1 MVAHELLGTRQ
12 GTAMEETGKRGG
24 ARGGQLTARGIA
36 IGSVGCVIIT
46 AASIYTALK
55 MGALPWP
62 IVFAA
67 LISLFFLRALGSRSL
82 NEANVTHTIMSAGA
96 MVAGGLAFTIPGIWI
111 LGAGEVSFVQMLLV
125 ALAGSVLGLVAS
137 AILRRRFV
145 GEGGLEFP
153 IGRAAAETLKAGDA
167 GGRVGLQLFG
177 AMGISGVI
185 AFLRDALHAFPALLF
200 GNVPLGGV
208 VFGVYVSPMMMS
220 VGFLV
225 GTAAMVSWFCGGVI
239 QLVLVAGAPALGL
252 WDDALA
258 SAFNS
263 SLGMGVMIGCGV
275 AVVVK
280 DILWKG
286 LKKRTSRKT
295 PPPEAGAAPG
305 AGVSSVLAS
314 DSEAQ
319 GLRYPAE
326 SASQTPA
333 PGAAPASGGGGRDGF
348 AQGAGEKKGRVWG
361 LLAAALG
368 LAGCLVLGMGPLVSE
383 QLVLLS
389 FVTVAMAAQSAGQTG
404 IDPMEIFGLIVLLL
418 VALVSDLPQVQLFF
432 VAAVIA
438 VACGLGGDVMND
450 FKAGAILGTDP
461 RAQVAG
467 QAIGGIIGAIVA
479 AIVLFALVGAYGPEA
494 FGVGHEFV
502 SAQANVVATLVQ
514 GIPHVPAFALGVA
527 AGFALY
533 LVGAPAMMVG
543 LGIYLPFYMTF
554 TAFIGCVVKAAYDAV
569 ERRRAAKL
577 PEAERPAFLESRQQT
592 GLVVASGLLG
602 GESIVGVICALV
614 VLFAG

>member
-1 MVAHELLGTRQ
+1 MAEKEQQKSGDSR
-12 GTAMEETGKRGG
+12 
-24 ARGGQLTARGIA
+24 GQLTLRGVVV
-36 IGSVGCVIIT
+36 GSVGCVVIT

-111 LGAGEVSFVQMLLV
+111 LGAGEVSFLQMLLV

-137 AILRRRFV
+137 AFLRRRFV
-145 GEGGLEFP
+145 GEAGLEFP

-208 VFGVYVSPMMMS
+208 AFGVYMSPMMMS

-239 QLVLVAGAPALGL
+239 QLALVAGASGLGVMEPAV
-252 WDDALA
+252 A

-275 AVVVK
+275 AVVAK

-286 LKKRTSRKT
+286 VRKRASR
-295 PPPEAGAAPG
+295 PEAGAEPG
-305 AGVSSVLAS
+305 SGASSALAS
-314 DSEAQ
+314 DSEAK

-326 SASQTPA
+326 SASQAPA
-333 PGAAPASGGGGRDGF
+333 PGSSRDGF
-348 AQGAGEKKGRVWG
+348 ARRAGRSNRLWG

-368 LAGCLVLGMGPLVSE
+368 LAGCLVLGMGPLVSV
-383 QLVLLS
+383 LVVLFS
-389 FVTVAMAAQSAGQTG
+389 FITVAMAAQSAGQTG

-450 FKAGAILGTDP
+450 FKAGALLGTDP

-467 QAIGGIIGAIVA
+467 QAIGGIIGALVA

-494 FGVGHEFV
+494 FGVGREFV
-502 SAQANVVATLVQ
+502 SAQASVVATLVE
-514 GIPHVPAFALGVA
+514 GIPHMPAFILGTA

-554 TAFIGCVVKAAYDAV
+554 TAFIGCVVKAVYDAV
-569 ERRRAAKL
+569 GRRRISRL
-577 PEAERPAFLESRQQT
+577 PEAEQDAVSEARQQR

-602 GESIVGVICALV
+602 GESVVGVICALI

>member
-1 MVAHELLGTRQ
+1 MK
-12 GTAMEETGKRGG
+12 ETGKCSSGSCS
-24 ARGGQLTARGIA
+24 GQLTARGIV
-36 IGSVGCVIIT
+36 IGGIGCVVIT

-111 LGAGEVSFVQMLLV
+111 LGAGEVSFFQMLLV

-137 AILRRRFV
+137 ALLRRRFV
-145 GEGGLEFP
+145 DEGGLEFP

-177 AMGISGVI
+177 AMGVSGVI

-208 VFGVYVSPMMMS
+208 VFGVYMSPMMMS

-225 GTAAMVSWFCGGVI
+225 GTAAMVSWFCGGMI
-239 QLVLVAGAPALGL
+239 QLVLVAGAPGLGL
-252 WDDALA
+252 WDAA
-258 SAFNS
+258 VAGAFNS

-280 DILWKG
+280 DIFWKG
-286 LKKRTSRKT
+286 ARKRASR
-295 PPPEAGAAPG
+295 PEAGAEPG
-305 AGVSSVLAS
+305 AGASSALAS
-314 DSEAQ
+314 DGEAQ
-319 GLRYPAE
+319 GLRHPAE

-333 PGAAPASGGGGRDGF
+333 PGSAPASGRDGF
-348 AQGAGEKKGRVWG
+348 ARGAGRKAGILGV
-361 LLAAALG
+361 LAAALG
-368 LAGCLVLGMGPLVSE
+368 LAGCLVLGMGPLVSV
-383 QLVLLS
+383 LVVLFS

-461 RAQVAG
+461 QAQVAG
-467 QAIGGIIGAIVA
+467 QAIGGVIGAVVA
-479 AIVLFALVGAYGPEA
+479 ALVLFALVGAYGPEA

-514 GIPHVPAFALGVA
+514 GIPHAPAFALGVA

-554 TAFIGCVVKAAYDAV
+554 TAFIGCVVKAVYDAV
-569 ERRRAAKL
+569 ERRRAARL
-577 PEAERPAFLESRQQT
+577 PQDQRPAFLESRQQT

-602 GESIVGVICALV
+602 GESVVGVICALV

>member
-1 MVAHELLGTRQ
+1 MVEKEQQKSGDSR
-12 GTAMEETGKRGG
+12 
-24 ARGGQLTARGIA
+24 GQLTLRGIVV
-36 IGSVGCVIIT
+36 GSVGCVVIT

-111 LGAGEVSFVQMLLV
+111 LGAGEVSFLQMLLV

-137 AILRRRFV
+137 AFLRRRFV
-145 GEGGLEFP
+145 GEAGLEFP

-177 AMGISGVI
+177 AMGISGII

-208 VFGVYVSPMMMS
+208 AFGVYMSPMMMS

-239 QLVLVAGAPALGL
+239 QLALVAGASGLGVMEPAV
-252 WDDALA
+252 A

-275 AVVVK
+275 AVVAK

-286 LKKRTSRKT
+286 VRKRVSR
-295 PPPEAGAAPG
+295 PEAGANSAL
-305 AGVSSVLAS
+305 VS
-314 DSEAQ
+314 DSEAK

-326 SASQTPA
+326 SASQASA
-333 PGAAPASGGGGRDGF
+333 PGSAPASGRDGF
-348 AQGAGEKKGRVWG
+348 VQQAGKGSRLWG

-368 LAGCLVLGMGPLVSE
+368 LAGCLVLGMGPLVSV
-383 QLVLLS
+383 LVVLFS
-389 FVTVAMAAQSAGQTG
+389 FITVAMAAQSAGQTG

-450 FKAGAILGTDP
+450 FKAGALLGTDP

-467 QAIGGIIGAIVA
+467 QAIGGIIGALVA

-494 FGVGHEFV
+494 FGVGREFV
-502 SAQANVVATLVQ
+502 SAQASVVATLVE
-514 GIPHVPAFALGVA
+514 GIPHMPAFILGTA

-554 TAFIGCVVKAAYDAV
+554 TAFIGCVVKVVYDAV
-569 ERRRAAKL
+569 GRRRISRL
-577 PEAERPAFLESRQQT
+577 PEAEQDARLEARQQR

-602 GESIVGVICALV
+602 GESVVGVICALI

>member
-1 MVAHELLGTRQ
+1 MK
-12 GTAMEETGKRGG
+12 ETGKCSSGSCS
-24 ARGGQLTARGIA
+24 GQLTARGIV
-36 IGSVGCVIIT
+36 IGGIGCVVIT

-111 LGAGEVSFVQMLLV
+111 LGAGEVSFFQMLLV

-137 AILRRRFV
+137 ALLRCRFV

-208 VFGVYVSPMMMS
+208 AFGVYVSPMMMS

-225 GTAAMVSWFCGGVI
+225 GTAAMVSWFCGGMI

-258 SAFNS
+258 GAFNS

-280 DILWKG
+280 DIFWKG
-286 LKKRTSRKT
+286 LKKRTSHG
-295 PPPEAGAAPG
+295 PSGPAGAAG
-305 AGVSSVLAS
+305 AGTALLRERGRRRFGFGGFWRLLWGWPDAWCWVWGRWSACWWCCSRSSRWLWRLS
-314 DSEAQ
+314 RQ
-319 GLRYPAE
+319 GR
-326 SASQTPA
+326 
-333 PGAAPASGGGGRDGF
+333 PAS
-348 AQGAGEKKGRVWG
+348 
-361 LLAAALG
+361 
-368 LAGCLVLGMGPLVSE
+368 
-383 QLVLLS
+383 
-389 FVTVAMAAQSAGQTG
+389 
-404 IDPMEIFGLIVLLL
+404 
-418 VALVSDLPQVQLFF
+418 
-432 VAAVIA
+432 
-438 VACGLGGDVMND
+438 
-450 FKAGAILGTDP
+450 
-461 RAQVAG
+461 
-467 QAIGGIIGAIVA
+467 
-479 AIVLFALVGAYGPEA
+479 
-494 FGVGHEFV
+494 
-502 SAQANVVATLVQ
+502 
-514 GIPHVPAFALGVA
+514 IPWR
-527 AGFALY
+527 Y
-533 LVGAPAMMVG
+533 
-543 LGIYLPFYMTF
+543 
-554 TAFIGCVVKAAYDAV
+554 
-569 ERRRAAKL
+569 
-577 PEAERPAFLESRQQT
+577 
-592 GLVVASGLLG
+592 SGLSCFSWLPW
-602 GESIVGVICALV
+602 
-614 VLFAG
+614 

>member
-1 MVAHELLGTRQ
+1 MK
-12 GTAMEETGKRGG
+12 ETGKCSSGS
-24 ARGGQLTARGIA
+24 RGGQLTARGIV
-36 IGSVGCVIIT
+36 IGGIGCVVIT

-111 LGAGEVSFVQMLLV
+111 LGAGEVSFLQMLLV

-137 AILRRRFV
+137 ALLRRRFV

-208 VFGVYVSPMMMS
+208 VFGVYMSPMMMS
-220 VGFLV
+220 IGFLV
-225 GTAAMVSWFCGGVI
+225 GTAAMVSWFCGGMI
-239 QLVLVAGAPALGL
+239 QLVLVAGAPGLGL
-252 WDDALA
+252 WDAA
-258 SAFNS
+258 VAGAFNS

-286 LKKRTSRKT
+286 LRKRAFR
-295 PPPEAGAAPG
+295 PEPG
-305 AGVSSVLAS
+305 AGVRSALVSNG
-314 DSEAQ
+314 EAQ
-319 GLRYPAE
+319 GLRHPAE
-326 SASQTPA
+326 SAPQTPA
-333 PGAAPASGGGGRDGF
+333 PDSAPASGRDGF
-348 AQGAGEKKGRVWG
+348 AQRTGKKKVRIWG

-368 LAGCLVLGMGPLVSE
+368 LAGCLVLGMGPLASV
-383 QLVLLS
+383 LVVLFS

-467 QAIGGIIGAIVA
+467 QAIGGIIGAVVA

-514 GIPHVPAFALGVA
+514 GIPHVPAFVLGVG
-527 AGFALY
+527 AGIALY

-554 TAFIGCVVKAAYDAV
+554 TAFIGCLVKMAYDAV
-569 ERRRAAKL
+569 ERRRAARL
-577 PEAERPAFLESRQQT
+577 PQGQRAAFMESRQQT